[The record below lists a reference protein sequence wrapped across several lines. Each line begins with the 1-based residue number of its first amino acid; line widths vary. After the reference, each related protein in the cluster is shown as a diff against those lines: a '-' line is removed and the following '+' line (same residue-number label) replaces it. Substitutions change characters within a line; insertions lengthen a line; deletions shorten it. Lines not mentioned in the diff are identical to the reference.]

1 MLNDLR
7 YAVRTLR
14 QNPGFAFTAIVS
26 IALGIGANATIFSLA
41 DGLVFRPL
49 PVPKASQV
57 VTLRSRTP
65 TGTFGEFS
73 YADYADF
80 RDRIRSFDGLIAYQL
95 APCGFAADSKTQP
108 RLKYGYLVSGN
119 FFRVLGVEPR
129 LGRGFRIEE
138 DRVPGE
144 DAVVV
149 LAHDFW
155 KNEYSADPGVV
166 GRSVRLNGLDFT
178 VIGVTPESFTGMDQL
193 LRPAFF
199 VPTMMGPNRQ
209 QNVLL

>member
-80 RDRIRSFDGLIAYQL
+80 RDRIQSFDGLIAYQL